1 MARPIKKGLDY
12 FPLDVNFFSNKKIK
26 VLKSRFGADGVV
38 IYLYILCE
46 AYKENGYY
54 AKNDDD
60 FVDVVADDLNM
71 SGEKVGQVINF
82 LCGRSLLDSKL
93 FVSDKVLTSH
103 GIQTRFQSA
112 IKSRAAKVAT
122 EVKEKYWVL
131 SKNETL
137 PYVKVTQNPNYS
149 ENNPSYSEKNPNYS
163 EKNSI
168 KESKE
173 KESKINK
180 SKVKEKKEKEK
191 GEAPPSAAVLHAYE
205 KYIGIVTPLVA
216 DDIDDFL
223 SKGVEPE
230 LIIRIIEYACE
241 QNARSRRYIQQAI
254 INNLNDG
261 ILTLDAYNRKEADRR
276 VNYKPPQKKSKFNNY
291 TSESKTDYA
300 ELEEQILDSMLDGD
314 YEREE
319 QTDE

>member
-1 MARPIKKGLDY
+1 M
-12 FPLDVNFFSNKKIK
+12 
-26 VLKSRFGADGVV
+26 
-38 IYLYILCE
+38 
-46 AYKENGYY
+46 
-54 AKNDDD
+54 
-60 FVDVVADDLNM
+60 
-71 SGEKVGQVINF
+71 
-82 LCGRSLLDSKL
+82 
-93 FVSDKVLTSH
+93 
-103 GIQTRFQSA
+103 
-112 IKSRAAKVAT
+112 
-122 EVKEKYWVL
+122 
-131 SKNETL
+131 
-137 PYVKVTQNPNYS
+137 
-149 ENNPSYSEKNPNYS
+149 
-163 EKNSI
+163 
-168 KESKE
+168 
-173 KESKINK
+173 NK

-254 INNLNDG
+254 MNNLNDG

-300 ELEEQILDSMLDGD
+300 EMEEQILDSMLDGD
-314 YEREE
+314 YE
-319 QTDE
+319 

>member
-1 MARPIKKGLDY
+1 MAEGIPY
-12 FPLDVNFFSNKKIK
+12 FPLDVYVDDKIRLIEAEFG
-26 VLKSRFGADGVV
+26 LKGFAV
-38 IYLYILCE
+38 IVKLYQKI
-46 AYKENGYY
+46 YGGFGYY
-54 AKNDDD
+54 CEWTNDVGLL
-60 FVDVVADDLNM
+60 FSQDVGEGYSSVSEIVSAAIRRGIFDNDLY
-71 SGEKVGQVINF
+71 EKYNI
-82 LCGRSLLDSKL
+82 
-93 FVSDKVLTSH
+93 LTSQ
-103 GIQTRFQSA
+103 GVQKRYFSA
-112 IKSRAAKVAT
+112 VSRRKQINVKSEYLLINV
-122 EVKEKYWVL
+122 EQF
-131 SKNETL
+131 SKN
-137 PYVKVTQNPNYS
+137 VNISS
-149 ENNPSYSEKNPNYS
+149 ENVSRNTKNAYNF
-163 EKNSI
+163 EQ
-168 KESKE
+168 SKE
-173 KESKINK
+173 KKTKVNK
-180 SKVKEKKEKEK
+180 SIVNESKVKTDD
-191 GEAPPSAAVLHAYE
+191 GAPPSAAVLHAYE

-241 QNARSRRYIQQAI
+241 RNARNRQYIQQAI
-254 INNLNDG
+254 MNNLNDG